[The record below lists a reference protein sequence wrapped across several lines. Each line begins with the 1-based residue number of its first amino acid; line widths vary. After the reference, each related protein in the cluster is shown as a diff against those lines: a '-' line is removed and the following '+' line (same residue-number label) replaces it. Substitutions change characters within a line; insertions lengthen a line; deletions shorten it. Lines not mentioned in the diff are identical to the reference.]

1 MTSFSTGL
9 CVSEPSADITNTG
22 IVSLRGGA
30 AMAHGSRLSVH
41 GYLADVIR
49 L

>member
-9 CVSEPSADITNTG
+9 CVGELSANITNSG
-22 IVSLRGGA
+22 IASLRGGA
-30 AMAHGSRLSVH
+30 TTAHGSRLSVH
-41 GYLADVIR
+41 GYLADVIC